1 MDQVSIANLI
11 TQRQDFC
18 ISGSENGLYKN
29 LSSQKKSLKVVY
41 NTTTVG
47 RWQSLTCQNSNGY
60 SPLIFYADLINSYA
74 LLPEN
79 VSFLDC
85 FFRSHIYFIRTLR
98 KSHETTFVGYF
109 WKVANTSKR
118 YFWHVSEMSRT
129 RHLSWEM
136 LKRS

>member
-1 MDQVSIANLI
+1 MDQISIANLI

-85 FFRSHIYFIRTLR
+85 FFRSHIYFIRHFNNNPTKITRNHFRGVFLKSR
-98 KSHETTFVGYF
+98 KYVQEIFL
-109 WKVANTSKR
+109 
-118 YFWHVSEMSRT
+118 T
-129 RHLSWEM
+129 RLGDVTD
-136 LKRS
+136 